1 MKYIRFYF
9 DHWACST
16 RMLDLE
22 AKGAWMELMVAMS
35 TQKDPGKLEASID
48 QIARLWG
55 VTVSR
60 AEELLND
67 LQMANVCDVQRGDK
81 VKVQCRELIKCAKD
95 HEEYAKKRSEA
106 GRIGGQASAK
116 ARAQR
121 IVNESSTI
129 AQANVKQSSSKC
141 STNRQAN
148 VNHTTKL
155 LTTNTTKAKNSLKK
169 APTLDEIKDFCK
181 SRSLPES
188 RAEAFFN
195 YYEGHNLWRNK
206 NGELIKWF
214 HMIQNKPWNEDRQDN
229 GKNGSGSLRV
239 NRNSGTANDGD
250 FSEFAN
256 VGKVAGT

>member
-16 RMLDLE
+16 RMLSLE
-22 AKGAWMELMVAMS
+22 AKGAWLELMVAMS
-35 TQKDPGKLEASID
+35 TQKEPGKLEASVD

-55 VTVSR
+55 VTCSR
-60 AEELLND
+60 AEELLSD
-67 LQMANVCDVQRGDK
+67 LEMANVCEVTRSERIT
-81 VKVQCRELIKCAKD
+81 VQCHELTKASKAYEKFVEQRREN
-95 HEEYAKKRSEA
+95 
-106 GRIGGQASAK
+106 GRAGGQASAR
-116 ARAQR
+116 ARAEA
-121 IVNESSTI
+121 V
-129 AQANVKQSSSKC
+129 AQPSGQARAKASAQPKAKQVLK
-141 STNRQAN
+141 
-148 VNHTTKL
+148 HTTKL
-155 LTTNTTKAKNSLKK
+155 LATSTTKATNSLKE
-169 APTLDEIKDFCK
+169 APTLDEIKAFCA

-214 HMIQNKPWNEDRQDN
+214 HMIQNSPWNEDRHND
-229 GKNGSGSLRV
+229 GKNGSGSVRV

-256 VGKVAGT
+256 VGKVARD

>member
-129 AQANVKQSSSKC
+129 AEANVK
-141 STNRQAN
+141 
-148 VNHTTKL
+148 
-155 LTTNTTKAKNSLKK
+155 
-169 APTLDEIKDFCK
+169 
-181 SRSLPES
+181 
-188 RAEAFFN
+188 
-195 YYEGHNLWRNK
+195 
-206 NGELIKWF
+206 
-214 HMIQNKPWNEDRQDN
+214 
-229 GKNGSGSLRV
+229 
-239 NRNSGTANDGD
+239 
-250 FSEFAN
+250 
-256 VGKVAGT
+256 

>member
-1 MKYIRFYF
+1 VKYIRFYF

-16 RMLDLE
+16 RMLSLE
-22 AKGAWMELMVAMS
+22 AKGAWLELMVAMS
-35 TQKDPGKLEASID
+35 TQKEPGKLEASID

-55 VTVSR
+55 VTCSR
-60 AEELLND
+60 AEELLSD
-67 LQMANVCDVQRGDK
+67 LEMANVCKVQFGDK
-81 VKVQCRELIKCAKD
+81 VSVECREIIKSAKD

-155 LTTNTTKAKNSLKK
+155 LTTNTTKANNSLKK
-169 APTLDEIKDFCK
+169 APTLDEIKAFCA

-214 HMIQNKPWNEDRQDN
+214 HMIQNKPWNEDRHND
-229 GKNGSGSLRV
+229 GKNGSGSVRV

-256 VGKVAGT
+256 VGKVARD